1 MAVVDTQRRKA
12 AAPALT
18 PEAHARPTLRALAV
32 VDGSAGAG
40 RVIKYLIDL
49 HRGGAPLDVV
59 LLNIQPRPQEW
70 RLRGYGWFAR
80 DAIHDRLI
88 NDLGRRI
95 VASAARYL
103 DSVGISHRDRIEL
116 GDRGETILRCVRE
129 EGCDLLVLADCRHR
143 CDPAVARADG
153 ANLHR
158 LGRMLRGRRCER
170 PRCDR
175 AARVAE
181 ASVFDP

>member
-129 EGCDLLVLADCRHR
+129 EGCDLLVLADCRHGAIR
-143 CDPAVARADG
+143 QWLARTGRISIGSVACFVAAG
-153 ANLHR
+153 ANVPVVIV
-158 LGRMLRGRRCER
+158 
-170 PRCDR
+170 PR
-175 AARVAE
+175 A
-181 ASVFDP
+181 